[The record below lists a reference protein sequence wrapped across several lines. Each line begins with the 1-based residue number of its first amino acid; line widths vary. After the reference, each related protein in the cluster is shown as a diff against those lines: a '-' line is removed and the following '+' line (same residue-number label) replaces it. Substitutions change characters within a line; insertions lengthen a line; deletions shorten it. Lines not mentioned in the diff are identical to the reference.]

1 MDKKTNC
8 KMDKKAPQENWKM
21 EKKEPK
27 VNWKMDKKNGKKE
40 EIAPRENLE
49 NG

>member
-27 VNWKMDKKNGKKE
+27 K
-40 EIAPRENLE
+40 RLE

>member
-1 MDKKTNC
+1 
-8 KMDKKAPQENWKM
+8 MDKKAPQENWKM